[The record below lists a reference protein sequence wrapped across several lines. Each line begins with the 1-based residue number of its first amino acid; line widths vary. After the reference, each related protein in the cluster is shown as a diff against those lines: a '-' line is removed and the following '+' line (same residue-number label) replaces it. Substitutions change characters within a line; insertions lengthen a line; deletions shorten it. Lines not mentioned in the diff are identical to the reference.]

1 MLAPCKKS
9 YDKPRQHIKKQWYYF
24 ANRSPYSQS
33 YGFSSSHVWMWELDH
48 KEGWVLKKSCIWTVM
63 LEKTLESPLDCKK
76 IKPVHPKGNQS
87 WIFIGRIDF
96 KVVAPI
102 FWSPDA
108 NSWLFRK
115 APDAV
120 KDWRQKKGMTRDEM
134 VGWLDPMDMSLSKLQ
149 EMVKDR
155 KAWHAAVYWVTKNRT
170 WLSNWKT
177 IYVTESLCCI
187 SDTL

>member
-1 MLAPCKKS
+1 MLAPWKKS

-33 YGFSSSHVWMWELDH
+33 YGFSSSHVGMWELDH
-48 KEGWVLKKSCIWTVM
+48 KEGWVQKKSCIWTVM
-63 LEKTLESPLDCKK
+63 LEKTLESPLDCK
-76 IKPVHPKGNQS
+76 IKPIHPKGNQS
-87 WIFIGRIDF
+87 WIFIVRTDF
-96 KVVAPI
+96 EVVAPI
-102 FWSPDA
+102 LWSPDT
-108 NSWLFRK
+108 NSWLIRK
-115 APDAV
+115 VPDAV
-120 KDWRQKKGMTRDEM
+120 KDWRQKKGMTRDKM
-134 VGWLDPMDMSLSKLQ
+134 VGWLDPMDTSLSKLQ

-155 KAWHAAVYWVTKNRT
+155 EAWHAAVYWVTKNQT